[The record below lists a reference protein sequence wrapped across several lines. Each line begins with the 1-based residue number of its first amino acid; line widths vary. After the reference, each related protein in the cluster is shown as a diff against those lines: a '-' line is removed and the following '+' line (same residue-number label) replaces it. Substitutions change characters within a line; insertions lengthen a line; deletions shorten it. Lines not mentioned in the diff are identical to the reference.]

1 MFIALNSDIIVNIF
15 IELSALN
22 QITCLN
28 KIPIGTFL
36 KTKTNKMSFFYFF
49 SFLKQYKKG
58 VLVVIFLMVLESL
71 VSLSVPWFAGK
82 FSKSVL
88 ENHTFFNFGYKWLAL
103 IWLSLFI
110 LQAIL
115 RFFSTYKI
123 NFIGAQILTQLSCR
137 LYDHIQL
144 LPVKY
149 FNNNKKGET
158 LALLSNDVSI
168 ISYFLSGII
177 TSLVPSLLIL
187 VGSLVLMASISLTIT
202 MIIICMV
209 PAFFILLK
217 VLGKGIKPLTEDI
230 VQGQATSVAI
240 ASENFGVIK
249 LVKAFSR
256 ENVESNRFK
265 NNAYKIQE
273 LRRKQLKIQ
282 AVLSPLIQLLVTS
295 GVLMVVVVSAIHY
308 QTGKLTMPDL
318 ITLLMYGLLFAR
330 PMSALANLYGQVQQA
345 LGASKRLINVFNM
358 SPEPIDNTEGQQSIL
373 SNMISFKNI
382 SFSYTSNERLLNNV
396 NIDIKAGETL
406 VILGQNGKGKTTVLH
421 LLMRFIELSTGV
433 ITIGDTNINEINLS
447 VLRKYIGFVSQD
459 IALCDGTIMDNIAY
473 GYPQATKEEIKG
485 VAIKAGAH
493 EFIKELELGYKTQ
506 VGENGVLLS
515 GGQRQRLSLARALL
529 AKPSIL
535 LLDEPTSMIDKEGKA
550 DFNSQLATLLK
561 DQTVIIVTHE
571 KHLAEIADRIVTIDN
586 GKLVDI
592 N

>member
-1 MFIALNSDIIVNIF
+1 MN
-15 IELSALN
+15 
-22 QITCLN
+22 
-28 KIPIGTFL
+28 
-36 KTKTNKMSFFYFF
+36 FFYFL

-58 VLVVIFLMVLESL
+58 VSIVIFLMVLESL

-88 ENHTFFNFGYKWLAL
+88 ENYTIFDLGYKWLAL
-103 IWLSLFI
+103 IWLSLFV

-137 LYDHIQL
+137 LYDHIQV

-168 ISYFLSGII
+168 ISYFLSGVI

-187 VGSLVLMASISLTIT
+187 IGALILMASISPIIT
-202 MIIICMV
+202 LLIMCMV
-209 PAFFILLK
+209 PAFFVLLK
-217 VLGKGIKPLTEDI
+217 VLGKSIKPLTENI

-249 LVKAFSR
+249 LIKAFSR
-256 ENVESNRFK
+256 ENIESNRFK

-282 AVLSPLIQLLVTS
+282 AILSPLIQLLVTS
-295 GVLMVVVVSAIHY
+295 GVLVVVVVSAIHY

-318 ITLLMYGLLFAR
+318 ITLLMYGFLFAR

-345 LGASKRLINVFNM
+345 LGASKRLINVFNL
-358 SPEPIDNTEGQQSIL
+358 SPEPIDSPEAKQDITNNI
-373 SNMISFKNI
+373 IAFKNI
-382 SFSYTSNERLLNNV
+382 SFSYSTNEILLNNV
-396 NIDIKAGETL
+396 NIEIESGETL

-421 LLMRFIELSTGV
+421 LLMRFIEPATGV
-433 ITIGDTNINEINLS
+433 ITIGGTNINDINLS

-459 IALCDGTIMDNIAY
+459 IALCDGSIMDNIAY
-473 GYPQATKEEIKG
+473 GYPQASKEEIEK
-485 VAIKAGAH
+485 VAKKSGAH
-493 EFIKELELGYKTQ
+493 TFINELEHGYKTQ

-515 GGQRQRLSLARALL
+515 GGQRQKISLARALL

-535 LLDEPTSMIDKEGKA
+535 LLDEPTSMIDKEGKE
-550 DFNSQLATLLK
+550 DFNAQLATLLK
-561 DQTVIIVTHE
+561 NQTVIIVTHE
-571 KHLAEIADRIVTIDN
+571 SHLADIADRVVTIEE
-586 GKLVDI
+586 GKLVPVAS
-592 N
+592 

>member
-1 MFIALNSDIIVNIF
+1 
-15 IELSALN
+15 
-22 QITCLN
+22 
-28 KIPIGTFL
+28 
-36 KTKTNKMSFFYFF
+36 
-49 SFLKQYKKG
+49 
-58 VLVVIFLMVLESL
+58 
-71 VSLSVPWFAGK
+71 
-82 FSKSVL
+82 
-88 ENHTFFNFGYKWLAL
+88 
-103 IWLSLFI
+103 
-110 LQAIL
+110 
-115 RFFSTYKI
+115 
-123 NFIGAQILTQLSCR
+123 
-137 LYDHIQL
+137 
-144 LPVKY
+144 
-149 FNNNKKGET
+149 
-158 LALLSNDVSI
+158 
-168 ISYFLSGII
+168 
-177 TSLVPSLLIL
+177 
-187 VGSLVLMASISLTIT
+187 
-202 MIIICMV
+202 
-209 PAFFILLK
+209 
-217 VLGKGIKPLTEDI
+217 
-230 VQGQATSVAI
+230 
-240 ASENFGVIK
+240 
-249 LVKAFSR
+249 
-256 ENVESNRFK
+256 
-265 NNAYKIQE
+265 
-273 LRRKQLKIQ
+273 
-282 AVLSPLIQLLVTS
+282 
-295 GVLMVVVVSAIHY
+295 
-308 QTGKLTMPDL
+308 
-318 ITLLMYGLLFAR
+318 
-330 PMSALANLYGQVQQA
+330 
-345 LGASKRLINVFNM
+345 
-358 SPEPIDNTEGQQSIL
+358 
-373 SNMISFKNI
+373 MISFKNI

-421 LLMRFIELSTGV
+421 LLMRFIEPSTGV